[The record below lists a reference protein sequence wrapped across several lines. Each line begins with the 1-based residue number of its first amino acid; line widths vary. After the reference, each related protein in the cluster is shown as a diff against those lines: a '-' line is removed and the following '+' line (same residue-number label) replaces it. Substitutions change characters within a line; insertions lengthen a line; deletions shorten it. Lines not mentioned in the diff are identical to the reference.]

1 MLTSVASDGMVVS
14 DTPMEE
20 GSGGFFLSLLMND
33 RLTLMEEV
41 SGVFFLSLLTSLSLC
56 THSLLSLALTLM
68 EEVSGVFFLSLLT
81 SLSLCAHSSLSLC
94 TLTHN
99 LCYHSSHTECSHS
112 RTRTHTSHLIDIPV
126 FT

>member
-20 GSGGFFLSLLMND
+20 GSGVFFLSLLMND
-33 RLTLMEEV
+33 R
-41 SGVFFLSLLTSLSLC
+41 
-56 THSLLSLALTLM
+56 LTLM